1 MYKLLIADDE
11 RKIREGLALLFPWSQ
26 FDMEVVGQCS
36 NGQEVI
42 EFLEDN
48 EVDIVLLDIVMPK
61 MTGIEVS
68 KYIHENRLG
77 IKVVLLSAFRE
88 FEYAQ
93 ESLRYQVKD
102 YVVKPTKYEELV
114 RVFTRLKRELD
125 EQARAALDMN
135 VPEESGIVE
144 RIKRYIEEHY
154 ATACLDSIADELN
167 LNVFYISRAF
177 KRKTGMNIF
186 PYLTQVRMSKACE
199 YLQLPD
205 IKIYEVCSLVGYT
218 EPRSFSRAFKKQFGI
233 TPTEFRA
240 SFGLG

>member
-1 MYKLLIADDE
+1 M
-11 RKIREGLALLFPWSQ
+11 
-26 FDMEVVGQCS
+26 
-36 NGQEVI
+36 I

-48 EVDIVLLDIVMPK
+48 EVDIVLSDIVMPK

-68 KYIHENRLG
+68 KYIHENRLSV
-77 IKVVLLSAFRE
+77 KVVLLSAFRE

-114 RVFTRLKRELD
+114 RVFTRLKQELD
-125 EQARAALDMN
+125 EQTQAALDMHI
-135 VPEESGIVE
+135 PEESSIVD

-154 ATACLDSIADELN
+154 ATACLDSIADELK
-167 LNVFYISRAF
+167 LNVFYISRVF

-199 YLQLPD
+199 YLQLSESD
-205 IKIYEVCSLVGYT
+205 IEVCS
-218 EPRSFSRAFKKQFGI
+218 
-233 TPTEFRA
+233 
-240 SFGLG
+240 